1 MAGTSSRRAG
11 RAPTEA
17 AAAALVAA
25 VLLASLAPVDVALA
39 ADAGD
44 AGVDMYGRPS
54 LRKALTEVHRERAN
68 RFLAAAL
75 GSIVGLVG
83 AGVLLSI
90 WRRSPLAS
98 RIVATGALAVVTARF
113 LGLYLIHERLNAPP
127 VGALATWFFL
137 AIMIP
142 LVYRG
147 SISVA
152 ARRSLPWLRVR
163 ARPPAKR
170 AAEAERPTRPA
181 ADAADVAEAERVLAE
196 ALTALD
202 DGDVAAAEAALRRSI
217 EARPTKRARTYLGT
231 LLGARGEGEA
241 ALAELDRALALD
253 SSYSEALDERARV
266 LRSFGR
272 EEEAEAARRALR
284 EARAGGPKRPAAP
297 TVCPACGK
305 EVEPGAARCE
315 CGTELDKCSR
325 CGRGDV
331 PLRAHEGELVCGRC
345 RTREAA
351 GHSKGP
357 RRVEEAMAEG
367 GPPPW
372 LAAASFAGAV
382 VVGAALS
389 FVYVGWREFRAA
401 RELGAIARDAEAAL
415 SSPPGEGARPEAL
428 EFRRRAVAERDGFL
442 RDRAATLK
450 IALAVHGLARAEELA
465 ADEPALARV
474 AREWAARRLTEA
486 RNSLEAGDREKLEEG
501 FDKAYR
507 SVVGSLDRLIER
519 RRWLA
524 ADLARK
530 AAAHAAPP
538 AVPPDEVERDWRKVW
553 RRPPTG
559 TRFLV
564 ECFRRASGDDKAEV
578 VGKHRDGSRLVA
590 HGLHLCSVVEPRTR
604 GGFAMVIEPVPYR
617 VEKLGRAPGPYPPAV
632 RLEGLGPA
640 GRARANGLGPH
651 RLEFGPKLEFLSLHQ
666 DEKGEP
672 GLRATRESL
681 FVSGKL
687 PYPELPLFA
696 PGIDEGW
703 EQDEKLLW
711 LYPDAEPTR
720 GPCVRQL
727 ARWRRDDD
735 GKGVRV
741 GVRWH
746 LRYMTRSRRS
756 AQAIVQNWT
765 AGRPWWNIY
774 DDGDYFFRTR
784 FDAEEEREE

>member
-1 MAGTSSRRAG
+1 MAGTSIRRAG
-11 RAPTEA
+11 RAPVGA
-17 AAAALVAA
+17 AAAFVSGLLAA

-75 GSIVGLVG
+75 GSMVGLVG

-90 WRRSPLAS
+90 WRRSPPAA
-98 RIVATGALAVVTARF
+98 RVAATAALAVVTARF

-137 AIMIP
+137 AIVIP

-147 SISVA
+147 RIAVT

-163 ARPPAKR
+163 ARPTSRK
-170 AAEAERPTRPA
+170 AAETDRPTRA
-181 ADAADVAEAERVLAE
+181 APDAAEVAEAERVLSE
-196 ALTALD
+196 ALAALD
-202 DGDVAAAEAALRRSI
+202 RGDVAAAEAALRLSI

-253 SSYSEALDERARV
+253 PSYTEALDERARV
-266 LRSFGR
+266 LRSLGR
-272 EEEAEAARRALR
+272 EEEAETARRALR
-284 EARAGGPKRPAAP
+284 EARAGGPKRADAP
-297 TVCPACGK
+297 TACPACEK

-315 CGTELDKCSR
+315 CGTALDKCSQ

-331 PLRAHEGELVCGRC
+331 PLRAHEGEFVCGRC

-357 RRVEEAMAEG
+357 RRVEEALAEG

-401 RELGAIARDAEAAL
+401 RELGAIVRDAEAAL
-415 SSPPGEGARPEAL
+415 SSAPGEGARPQAL
-428 EFRRRAVAERDGFL
+428 ELRRQVVSGRDGFV

-450 IALAVHGLARAEELA
+450 IALAVHGLARAGELA
-465 ADEPALARV
+465 ADEPELARV

-507 SVVGSLDRLIER
+507 SVVGSLDRLLER

-530 AAAHAAPP
+530 AAAQAAPP
-538 AVPPDEVERDWRKVW
+538 AVPPDEVDRDWREVW
-553 RRPPTG
+553 RRPGTG
-559 TRFLV
+559 TRFMV
-564 ECFRRASGDDKAEV
+564 ECFRRASDDDKAEV

-590 HGLHLCSVVEPRTR
+590 HAFYLCSVVEPWTR
-604 GGFAMVIEPVPYR
+604 GG
-617 VEKLGRAPGPYPPAV
+617 
-632 RLEGLGPA
+632 
-640 GRARANGLGPH
+640 
-651 RLEFGPKLEFLSLHQ
+651 
-666 DEKGEP
+666 
-672 GLRATRESL
+672 
-681 FVSGKL
+681 
-687 PYPELPLFA
+687 
-696 PGIDEGW
+696 
-703 EQDEKLLW
+703 
-711 LYPDAEPTR
+711 
-720 GPCVRQL
+720 
-727 ARWRRDDD
+727 
-735 GKGVRV
+735 
-741 GVRWH
+741 
-746 LRYMTRSRRS
+746 
-756 AQAIVQNWT
+756 
-765 AGRPWWNIY
+765 
-774 DDGDYFFRTR
+774 
-784 FDAEEEREE
+784 